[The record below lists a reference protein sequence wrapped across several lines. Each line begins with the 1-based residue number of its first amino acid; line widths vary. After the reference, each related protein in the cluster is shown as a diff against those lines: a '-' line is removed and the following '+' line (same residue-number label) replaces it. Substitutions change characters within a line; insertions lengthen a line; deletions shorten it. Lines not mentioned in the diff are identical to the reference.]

1 MANWYAVYTRP
12 RNEKKVY
19 EKLQEKGIE
28 TFLPLVKRTH
38 QWKDRKKKVDMPL
51 FNSYLFV
58 KIEYKNRFSVLQTNG
73 VVKII
78 NFNGVPAVVPEWQI
92 DSLRR
97 MITFPERIRLE
108 NYMRPGELVKV
119 INGPFE
125 GMQGTIK
132 HLKGEDRLVISID
145 GILQSVSVDIDLVDV
160 KKLNNEADNRQ

>member
-1 MANWYAVYTRP
+1 MSNWYAVYTRP
-12 RNEKKVY
+12 RNEKKVND
-19 EKLQEKGIE
+19 KLQEKGIE
-28 TFLPLVKRTH
+28 TFLPLVKRTR

-58 KIEYKNRFSVLQTNG
+58 KIEYKNRYPVLETNG
-73 VVKII
+73 VVKIV
-78 NFNGVPAVVPEWQI
+78 NFNGVPAVVPDWQI
-92 DSLRR
+92 ESLRR

-119 INGPFE
+119 IEGPFA

-145 GILQSVSVDIDLVDV
+145 GILQSVSVDIDLADV
-160 KKLNNEADNRQ
+160 RKVNETKTG

>member
-1 MANWYAVYTRP
+1 MPNWYAVYTRP

-19 EKLQEKGIE
+19 EKLLEKKVE
-28 TFLPLVKRTH
+28 TFLPLIKRTR

-58 KIEYKNRFSVLQTNG
+58 RIDYKDRFSVLQTNG
-73 VVKII
+73 IVKIV
-78 NFNGVPAVVPEWQI
+78 NFNGVPAVVPDWQI
-92 DSLRR
+92 ESLRR

-125 GMQGTIK
+125 GMLGTIR
-132 HLKGEDRLVISID
+132 HLKGQDRLVISID
-145 GILQSVSVDIDLVDV
+145 GILQSVSVDIDLADV
-160 KKLNNEADNRQ
+160 KKVTDTKTN